1 MPSALTLRPAGPTVC
16 SCKGT
21 LIAVLTQPHA
31 PPQVLALGAD
41 IVIHS
46 VTKYLAGHNDV
57 LAGALA
63 GSSELVAAVRLGF
76 LSNRGCCRS
85 LEKH

>member
-1 MPSALTLRPAGPTVC
+1 M
-16 SCKGT
+16 
-21 LIAVLTQPHA
+21 H
-31 PPQVLALGAD
+31 QVLALGAD

-63 GSSELVAAVRLGF
+63 GSSDLVAAVHAAPDASMAMLPWQRLCIHAPLTAHASG
-76 LSNRGCCRS
+76 LTETLMWRR
-85 LEKH
+85 

>member
-1 MPSALTLRPAGPTVC
+1 M
-16 SCKGT
+16 
-21 LIAVLTQPHA
+21 H
-31 PPQVLALGAD
+31 QVLALGAD

-63 GSSELVAAVRLGF
+63 GSSDLVAAVRAAPDASVAEALHACTVHGTSADTAV
-76 LSNRGCCRS
+76 L
-85 LEKH
+85 L

>member
-1 MPSALTLRPAGPTVC
+1 M
-16 SCKGT
+16 
-21 LIAVLTQPHA
+21 
-31 PPQVLALGAD
+31 LGAD

-63 GSSELVAAVRLGF
+63 GSSDLVAAVRPIKHGAF
-76 LSNRGCCRS
+76 LVEALHHTPCTPGSDGM
-85 LEKH
+85 LHPYMLP